1 MGQYPSIREDEFFEK
16 KNDIYQPYLLQMYE
30 KEKEIV
36 NLKIENFLS
45 HTFYI
50 LIIVF
55 ILSIKSLI

>member
-50 LIIVF
+50 LIIIF

>member
-45 HTFYI
+45 HTFFI

>member
-30 KEKEIV
+30 KEKEII